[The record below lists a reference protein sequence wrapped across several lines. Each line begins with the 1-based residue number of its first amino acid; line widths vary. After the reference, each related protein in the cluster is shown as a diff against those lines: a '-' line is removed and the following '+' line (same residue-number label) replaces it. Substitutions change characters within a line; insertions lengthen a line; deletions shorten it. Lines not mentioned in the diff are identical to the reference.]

1 MLARPDDIEADLGP
15 RRAGTD
21 RLCVVTREVKPIDAM
36 IRFVLGPDG
45 AVVPDLKRKL
55 PGRGVWVTARQQ
67 SVRDAVSRGAFQ
79 RGFKSAA
86 LVSKDLPILV
96 ARLLE
101 RSVLDAL
108 AIANKA
114 GEVIAGFAKVEAAVV
129 SDPVVAI
136 FHGSDAGADGV
147 RKIAAALQRRIGEG
161 DNGDHSGGLQEIV
174 KITSFT
180 SAQLDLALGRTNV
193 VHAALLAGRTSNTV
207 LERWQ
212 VFDRFRMGD
221 PDGDAGSKALRHNSP
236 KPGME

>member
-1 MLARPDDIEADLGP
+1 
-15 RRAGTD
+15 
-21 RLCVVTREVKPIDAM
+21 VV
-36 IRFVLGPDG
+36 
-45 AVVPDLKRKL
+45 
-55 PGRGVWVTARQQ
+55 
-67 SVRDAVSRGAFQ
+67 
-79 RGFKSAA
+79 
-86 LVSKDLPILV
+86 
-96 ARLLE
+96 
-101 RSVLDAL
+101 
-108 AIANKA
+108 
-114 GEVIAGFAKVEAAVV
+114 AGFAKVEAAVAG
-129 SDPVVAI
+129 DPIVAI
-136 FHGSDAGADGV
+136 FHGSDAGTDGV

-221 PDGDAGSKALRHNSP
+221 PDGDAATKALRHNSP